1 MSLPTWIDF
10 NSITWITEGK
20 LISRP
25 LMENESP
32 LLLPRE
38 IRNDSIVIKRQTVT
52 VLFVAVLGDCQAP
65 SRCRWCE
72 QCCVSSWVS
81 SRLWAHLR
89 LRASQGWVV
98 MWRKTRPRE
107 MKRVCP
113 R

>member
-38 IRNDSIVIKRQTVT
+38 IRNDSILIKR
-52 VLFVAVLGDCQAP
+52 
-65 SRCRWCE
+65 
-72 QCCVSSWVS
+72 
-81 SRLWAHLR
+81 
-89 LRASQGWVV
+89 
-98 MWRKTRPRE
+98 
-107 MKRVCP
+107 
-113 R
+113 